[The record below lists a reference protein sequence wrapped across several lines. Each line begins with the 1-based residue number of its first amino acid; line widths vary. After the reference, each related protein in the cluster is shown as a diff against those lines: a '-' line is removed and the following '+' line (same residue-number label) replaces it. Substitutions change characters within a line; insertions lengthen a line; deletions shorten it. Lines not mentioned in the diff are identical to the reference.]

1 MSSSSDFAET
11 QAERRDT
18 SRASK
23 LKPGVETRDERRSTA
38 ACTRVSALNL
48 FLDEAAARLA
58 GVLSRNRLASR
69 SHLRALTSLAAV
81 SLLIGLSGCA
91 PAADEETRPTPKAAE
106 TAVASP
112 GPSDQTSGQASDDP
126 TESPAPTETANVD
139 DAGAAGVS
147 EDDID
152 AHGSGKWDRPAEET
166 GLNRDGGKTF
176 KVALRVEDNLPIDV
190 DEAGDFIIRTL
201 QDERG
206 WQDIDDVSIE
216 LVDEGQDTMI
226 SIASP
231 DTVDEMCLPLRTLG
245 KLSCRNGP
253 NVILNAKRWVAATE
267 EFDDIVQYRQYL
279 INHEVG
285 HALGH
290 GHESCPG
297 PGEAAPLMQQ
307 QTKGLQGCEPNGWPS
322 KG

>member
-1 MSSSSDFAET
+1 MRTRSSTLSPFLGE
-11 QAERRDT
+11 
-18 SRASK
+18 
-23 LKPGVETRDERRSTA
+23 
-38 ACTRVSALNL
+38 SAPSLCP
-48 FLDEAAARLA
+48 AARLA
-58 GVLSRNRLASR
+58 GVLSRTRLASR
-69 SHLRALTSLAAV
+69 PRLRILTSVAAA
-81 SLLIGLSGCA
+81 SLLIGLSACA

-106 TAVASP
+106 TQAASP
-112 GPSDQTSGQASDDP
+112 DPS
-126 TESPAPTETANVD
+126 ETAGDESSASPTPTKTASVE

-147 EDDID
+147 EGDID
-152 AHGSGKWDRPAEET
+152 THGSGEWDRPKDET
-166 GLNRDGGKTF
+166 GPNRDDGKTF

-190 DEAGDFIIRTL
+190 DEAGDFIIKTL

-206 WQDIDDVSIE
+206 WQDMDDVSIE

-253 NVILNAKRWVAATE
+253 NVILNAKRWVSATD

-297 PGEAAPLMQQ
+297 PGETAPLMQQ
-307 QTKGLQGCEPNGWPS
+307 QTKGLQGCKPNGWPS

>member
-1 MSSSSDFAET
+1 MRTRASTLSPFLGESASSS
-11 QAERRDT
+11 R
-18 SRASK
+18 
-23 LKPGVETRDERRSTA
+23 
-38 ACTRVSALNL
+38 
-48 FLDEAAARLA
+48 AAARLA
-58 GVLSRNRLASR
+58 GVLSRTRLASR
-69 SHLRALTSLAAV
+69 PRLRILTSVAAA
-81 SLLIGLSGCA
+81 SLLIGLSACA

-106 TAVASP
+106 TQSASP
-112 GPSDQTSGQASDDP
+112 EPSETASGEPS
-126 TESPAPTETANVD
+126 ESPTPTKTASVE

-147 EDDID
+147 EGDID
-152 AHGSGKWDRPAEET
+152 THGSGEWDRPKDET
-166 GLNRDGGKTF
+166 GPNRDDGKTF

-190 DEAGDFIIRTL
+190 DEAGDFIIKTL

-206 WQDIDDVSIE
+206 WQDMDDVSIE

-253 NVILNAKRWVAATE
+253 NVILNAKRWVSATD

-297 PGEAAPLMQQ
+297 PGETAPLMQQ
-307 QTKGLQGCEPNGWPS
+307 QTKGLQGCKPNGWPS

>member
-1 MSSSSDFAET
+1 M
-11 QAERRDT
+11 
-18 SRASK
+18 
-23 LKPGVETRDERRSTA
+23 
-38 ACTRVSALNL
+38 
-48 FLDEAAARLA
+48 
-58 GVLSRNRLASR
+58 LSRTRIVSR
-69 SHLRALTSLAAV
+69 PRLRALTSLAAAW
-81 SLLIGLSGCA
+81 LLIGLSACA
-91 PAADEETRPTPKAAE
+91 PAAEDETRPTPHAAE
-106 TAVASP
+106 TQVASSD
-112 GPSDQTSGQASDDP
+112 PSGEAGDKPSGEP
-126 TESPAPTETANVD
+126 TESPTPTETASVD

-147 EDDID
+147 EADID
-152 AHGSGKWDRPAEET
+152 THGGGKWDRPKEEA
-166 GLNRDGGKTF
+166 GPNRDDGTTF

-190 DEAGDFIIRTL
+190 DQAGDFIIKTL

-206 WQDIDDVSIE
+206 WQDIDAVSIE

-253 NVILNAKRWVAATE
+253 NVILNAKRWVSATD

-297 PGEAAPLMQQ
+297 PGQTAPLMQQ

>member
-1 MSSSSDFAET
+1 M
-11 QAERRDT
+11 
-18 SRASK
+18 
-23 LKPGVETRDERRSTA
+23 
-38 ACTRVSALNL
+38 
-48 FLDEAAARLA
+48 
-58 GVLSRNRLASR
+58 LSRTRLVSR
-69 SHLRALTSLAAV
+69 PRLRTLTSLAAV
-81 SLLIGLSGCA
+81 SLTVGLSACA

-106 TAVASP
+106 TQAASP
-112 GPSDQTSGQASDDP
+112 GPSGSATETS
-126 TESPAPTETANVD
+126 EPTETSSID

-152 AHGSGKWDRPAEET
+152 NHGSGRWDRPKEET
-166 GLNRDGGKTF
+166 GPNRYDGKTF

-190 DEAGDFIIRTL
+190 DEAGDFIIKTL

-206 WQDIDDVSIE
+206 WQDMDDVSIE

-253 NVILNAKRWVAATE
+253 NVILNAKRWVSATD

-297 PGEAAPLMQQ
+297 PGETAPLMQQ
-307 QTKGLQGCEPNGWPS
+307 QTKGLQGCKPNGWPS

>member
-1 MSSSSDFAET
+1 M
-11 QAERRDT
+11 
-18 SRASK
+18 RARFS
-23 LKPGVETRDERRSTA
+23 TR
-38 ACTRVSALNL
+38 NP
-48 FLDEAAARLA
+48 FLDESAPDRLT
-58 GVLSRNRLASR
+58 GVLSRTRPVSRPRLR
-69 SHLRALTSLAAV
+69 TLTSLAAV
-81 SLLIGLSGCA
+81 ALLIGLSACA
-91 PAADEETRPTPKAAE
+91 PAADDETRPTPKAAE
-106 TAVASP
+106 TPAASADPTGETTQSGEPTASP
-112 GPSDQTSGQASDDP
+112 SPS
-126 TESPAPTETANVD
+126 ETASLD

-152 AHGSGKWDRPAEET
+152 THGSGRWDRPKDET
-166 GLNRDGGKTF
+166 GPNRDKGKTF

-190 DEAGDFIIRTL
+190 DEAGDFIIKTL

-216 LVDEGQDTMI
+216 LVDDGQDVMI

-253 NVILNAKRWVAATE
+253 NVILNAKRWVSATD

-279 INHEVG
+279 VNHEVG

-297 PGEAAPLMQQ
+297 PGRTAPLMQQ

>member
-1 MSSSSDFAET
+1 M
-11 QAERRDT
+11 R
-18 SRASK
+18 
-23 LKPGVETRDERRSTA
+23 
-38 ACTRVSALNL
+38 TRVSTLSPFLGESALSSR
-48 FLDEAAARLA
+48 AAARLA

-69 SHLRALTSLAAV
+69 PRLRTLTSLTAV
-81 SLLIGLSGCA
+81 SLLIGLSACA
-91 PAADEETRPTPKAAE
+91 PAAHEETRPTPKAAE
-106 TAVASP
+106 TQAASP
-112 GPSDQTSGQASDDP
+112 DPSETAGDESSASP
-126 TESPAPTETANVD
+126 TPTKTANVE

-147 EDDID
+147 EGDID
-152 AHGSGKWDRPAEET
+152 THGSGEWDRPKDET
-166 GLNRDGGKTF
+166 GPNRDDGKTF

-190 DEAGDFIIRTL
+190 DEAGDFIIKTL

-206 WQDIDDVSIE
+206 WQDMDDVSIE

-253 NVILNAKRWVAATE
+253 NVILNAKRWVSATD

-297 PGEAAPLMQQ
+297 PGETAPLMQQ
-307 QTKGLQGCEPNGWPS
+307 QTKGLQGCKPNGWPS

>member
-1 MSSSSDFAET
+1 M
-11 QAERRDT
+11 
-18 SRASK
+18 
-23 LKPGVETRDERRSTA
+23 
-38 ACTRVSALNL
+38 
-48 FLDEAAARLA
+48 
-58 GVLSRNRLASR
+58 LSRTRLVSR
-69 SHLRALTSLAAV
+69 PRLRTLTSLAAV
-81 SLLIGLSGCA
+81 SLTVGLSACA

-106 TAVASP
+106 TQAASP
-112 GPSDQTSGQASDDP
+112 GPSETAGDESSA
-126 TESPAPTETANVD
+126 SPAPTKTANVE

-147 EDDID
+147 EGDID
-152 AHGSGKWDRPAEET
+152 THGSGEWDRPKDET
-166 GLNRDGGKTF
+166 GPNRDDGKTF

-190 DEAGDFIIRTL
+190 DEAGDFIIKTL

-206 WQDIDDVSIE
+206 WQDMDDVSIE

-253 NVILNAKRWVAATE
+253 NVILNAKRWVSATD

-297 PGEAAPLMQQ
+297 PGETAPLMQQ
-307 QTKGLQGCEPNGWPS
+307 QTKGLQGCKPNGWPS

>member
-1 MSSSSDFAET
+1 MRT
-11 QAERRDT
+11 
-18 SRASK
+18 RAST
-23 LKPGVETRDERRSTA
+23 LSPFLGE
-38 ACTRVSALNL
+38 SAPSSR
-48 FLDEAAARLA
+48 AAARLA
-58 GVLSRNRLASR
+58 GVLSRTRLASR
-69 SHLRALTSLAAV
+69 PRLRILTSVAAA
-81 SLLIGLSGCA
+81 SLLIGLSACA

-106 TAVASP
+106 TQSASP
-112 GPSDQTSGQASDDP
+112 DPSETASGEPS
-126 TESPAPTETANVD
+126 ESPTPTKTASVE

-147 EDDID
+147 EGDID
-152 AHGSGKWDRPAEET
+152 THGSGEWDRPKDET
-166 GLNRDGGKTF
+166 GPNRDDGKTF

-190 DEAGDFIIRTL
+190 DEAGDFIIKTL

-206 WQDIDDVSIE
+206 WQDMDDVSIE

-245 KLSCRNGP
+245 KPSCRNGP
-253 NVILNAKRWVAATE
+253 NVILNAKRWVSATD

-297 PGEAAPLMQQ
+297 PGETAPLMQQ
-307 QTKGLQGCEPNGWPS
+307 QTKGLQGCKPNGWPS

>member
-1 MSSSSDFAET
+1 MRTRSSTLSPFLGESASSS
-11 QAERRDT
+11 R
-18 SRASK
+18 
-23 LKPGVETRDERRSTA
+23 
-38 ACTRVSALNL
+38 
-48 FLDEAAARLA
+48 AAARLA
-58 GVLSRNRLASR
+58 GVLSRTRLASR
-69 SHLRALTSLAAV
+69 PRLRILTSVAAA
-81 SLLIGLSGCA
+81 SLLIGLSACA

-106 TAVASP
+106 TQSASP
-112 GPSDQTSGQASDDP
+112 EPSETASGEPS
-126 TESPAPTETANVD
+126 ESPTPTKTASVE

-147 EDDID
+147 EGDID
-152 AHGSGKWDRPAEET
+152 THGSGEWDRPKDET
-166 GLNRDGGKTF
+166 GPNRDDGKTF

-190 DEAGDFIIRTL
+190 DEAGDFIIKTL

-206 WQDIDDVSIE
+206 WQDMDDVSIE

-253 NVILNAKRWVAATE
+253 NVILNAKRWVSATD

-297 PGEAAPLMQQ
+297 PGETAPLMQQ
-307 QTKGLQGCEPNGWPS
+307 QTKGLQGCKPNGWPS

>member
-1 MSSSSDFAET
+1 VGGRFS
-11 QAERRDT
+11 
-18 SRASK
+18 
-23 LKPGVETRDERRSTA
+23 TR
-38 ACTRVSALNL
+38 NP
-48 FLDEAAARLA
+48 FLDESAGDRLT
-58 GVLSRNRLASR
+58 GVLSRTRLVSR
-69 SHLRALTSLAAV
+69 PRRRTLTSLAAV
-81 SLLIGLSGCA
+81 SLIVGLSACA

-106 TAVASP
+106 TQAASP
-112 GPSDQTSGQASDDP
+112 GPSESPTP
-126 TESPAPTETANVD
+126 TEASEPAETASVD

-147 EDDID
+147 EGDID
-152 AHGSGKWDRPAEET
+152 THGSGRWDRPKEET
-166 GLNRDGGKTF
+166 GPNRDEGKTF
-176 KVALRVEDNLPIDV
+176 KVALRVEDNLPINV
-190 DEAGDFIIRTL
+190 DEAGDFIIKTL

-206 WQDIDDVSIE
+206 WQNMDDVSIE

-253 NVILNAKRWVAATE
+253 NVILNAKRWVSATE

-297 PGEAAPLMQQ
+297 PGKTAPLMQQ
-307 QTKGLQGCEPNGWPS
+307 QTKGLQGCKPNGWPS
-322 KG
+322 KS

>member
-1 MSSSSDFAET
+1 MCARFS
-11 QAERRDT
+11 
-18 SRASK
+18 
-23 LKPGVETRDERRSTA
+23 TR
-38 ACTRVSALNL
+38 NP
-48 FLDEAAARLA
+48 FLDESSGDRLA
-58 GVLSRNRLASR
+58 GVPSRIRLVSR
-69 SHLRALTSLAAV
+69 PRLRTLTSLVAV
-81 SLLIGLSGCA
+81 SLLVGLSACA
-91 PAADEETRPTPKAAE
+91 PAADEETRPTPKATETQAASSDPSGSAE
-106 TAVASP
+106 AK
-112 GPSDQTSGQASDDP
+112 PS
-126 TESPAPTETANVD
+126 ESPTPTETANVE

-152 AHGSGKWDRPAEET
+152 THGSGKWDRPKEET
-166 GLNRDGGKTF
+166 GHNRDEGKTF

-190 DEAGDFIIRTL
+190 DEAGDFIIKTL

-206 WQDIDDVSIE
+206 WQDLDGVAIE

-253 NVILNAKRWVAATE
+253 NVILNAKRWVSATD

-279 INHEVG
+279 VNHEVG

-297 PGEAAPLMQQ
+297 PGRTAPLMQQ

>member
-1 MSSSSDFAET
+1 M
-11 QAERRDT
+11 
-18 SRASK
+18 
-23 LKPGVETRDERRSTA
+23 
-38 ACTRVSALNL
+38 
-48 FLDEAAARLA
+48 
-58 GVLSRNRLASR
+58 LSRTRLASR
-69 SHLRALTSLAAV
+69 PRLRTLTSLVAV
-81 SLLIGLSGCA
+81 SLVVGLSACA

-106 TAVASP
+106 TQAASP
-112 GPSDQTSGQASDDP
+112 DPSDSAEAKPS
-126 TESPAPTETANVD
+126 ESPTPTQTANVE
-139 DAGAAGVS
+139 DAGAADVS

-152 AHGSGKWDRPAEET
+152 DHGSGKWDRPKEET
-166 GLNRDGGKTF
+166 GPNRDEGKTF
-176 KVALRVEDNLPIDV
+176 KVALRVEDNLPIGV
-190 DEAGDFIIRTL
+190 DEAGDFIIKTL

-206 WQDIDDVSIE
+206 WQDMDDVSIE

-253 NVILNAKRWVAATE
+253 NVILNAKRWVSATE

-297 PGEAAPLMQQ
+297 PGKTAPLMQQ

>member
-1 MSSSSDFAET
+1 M
-11 QAERRDT
+11 
-18 SRASK
+18 
-23 LKPGVETRDERRSTA
+23 
-38 ACTRVSALNL
+38 
-48 FLDEAAARLA
+48 
-58 GVLSRNRLASR
+58 LSRTRLVSR
-69 SHLRALTSLAAV
+69 PRLRTLTSLAAV
-81 SLLIGLSGCA
+81 SLLIGLSACA

-106 TAVASP
+106 TQAASP
-112 GPSDQTSGQASDDP
+112 GPSETAGDESSASP
-126 TESPAPTETANVD
+126 TPTKTANVE

-147 EDDID
+147 EGDID
-152 AHGSGKWDRPAEET
+152 THGSGEWDRPKDET
-166 GLNRDGGKTF
+166 GPNRDDGKTF

-190 DEAGDFIIRTL
+190 DEAGDFIIKTL

-206 WQDIDDVSIE
+206 WQDMDDVSIE

-253 NVILNAKRWVAATE
+253 NVILNAKRWVSATD

-297 PGEAAPLMQQ
+297 PGETAPLMQQ
-307 QTKGLQGCEPNGWPS
+307 QTKGLQGCKPNGWPS